1 MECYLYTFS
10 KKQNSTKRPGDG
22 VGTLVDINFLSPTD
36 MLNPNIELILDSEPY
51 AYNYAFIW
59 RTQRYYF
66 VSNWTWDAG
75 RWIASLSVD
84 ALASWRTEIGNQN
97 IYVLRATTGANHYIK
112 DPYYPIT
119 NSIETK
125 ITTTDN
131 LWTLSDI
138 GLPLQN
144 GLFIIGL
151 VSASGLPTYYSA
163 NYNIFTRFMDFIFSD
178 EFLRTVSSGWS
189 QFDES
194 WKTRFNPLE
203 YITSVVW
210 LPLDPG
216 IILETPTK
224 IGYWDAIAL
233 GYLADTSI
241 MRFVNFTVPDHPQS
255 SPRIYLNYE
264 PFSSYSINVPRI
276 GILDLPSEFVRQGT
290 NTLTVKIDGITG
302 RGVITIAS
310 KAGTYYRENCNI
322 GIQIPLSGV
331 RQMNLDSMYLA
342 SQMLPMVTNIATG
355 NIAGFGLSAI
365 SASYNISQ
373 RLTPHSSTIGG
384 GGVIDE
390 SKACSVISTFRKIT
404 STSIPDLGSPVY
416 AAKTIS
422 SIPGF
427 IIGYHADIEIP
438 CTDNELET
446 IKNYIEG
453 GFFYE

>member
-1 MECYLYTFS
+1 MECYLYTYS
-10 KKQNSTKRPGDG
+10 KKQNSTKRPGNG
-22 VGTLVDINFLSPTD
+22 EGTLVDINFLSPAD

-66 VSNWTWDAG
+66 ISNWTWESG
-75 RWIASLSVD
+75 RWVASFSID
-84 ALASWRTEIGNQN
+84 ALASWKTQIGQQN
-97 IYVLRATTGANHYIK
+97 IYVLRATSGANHNIK

-119 NSIETK
+119 NQITTD
-125 ITTTDN
+125 ITTTND

-138 GLPLQN
+138 GMPLQN

-151 VSASGLPTYYSA
+151 VSASGLPAYYSA
-163 NYNIFTRFMDFIFSD
+163 DYNMFKSFMDFIFSD

-203 YITSVVW
+203 YITSVIW

-216 IILETPTK
+216 TILETPTN
-224 IGYWDAIAL
+224 IGYWGAKSL
-233 GYLADTSI
+233 GYLVDTSI
-241 MRFVNFTVPDHPQS
+241 IRSVNFTVPNHPQS
-255 SPRIYLNYE
+255 TPRTYLNYE
-264 PFSSYSINVPRI
+264 PFSSYAINVPRI
-276 GILDLPSEFVRQGT
+276 GIIDLPSEFVRQGT

-302 RGVITIAS
+302 RGIVTISS
-310 KAGTYYRENCNI
+310 KAGYYYRESCNI

-342 SQMLPMVTNIATG
+342 SQMIPMVSNLLTG
-355 NIAGFGLSAI
+355 NVAGFGLSAI
-365 SASYNISQ
+365 SASYNISN
-373 RLTPHSSTIGG
+373 RLTPHSSSIGG
-384 GGVIDE
+384 AGIIDE
-390 SKACSVISTFRKIT
+390 PKACSVISIFRHIT
-404 STSIPDLGSPVY
+404 STSIPDLGAPVY
-416 AAKTIS
+416 ATRTIS

>member
-119 NSIETK
+119 NQVTVSDV
-125 ITTTDN
+125 TTSDLWN
-131 LWTLSDI
+131 LSNIGIPLS
-138 GLPLQN
+138 N
-144 GLFIIGL
+144 GTFVVGV
-151 VSASGLPTYYSA
+151 VSDSGIPNYYMA
-163 NYNIFTRFMDFIFSD
+163 NYSMLSKFIDFLYSD
-178 EFLRTVSSGWS
+178 EFLRTVSDGWS
-189 QFDES
+189 EFDQS

-203 YITSVVW
+203 YITSIIW
-210 LPLDPG
+210 LPLTQST
-216 IILETPTK
+216 ILETQVK
-224 IGYWDAIAL
+224 VGYWNATSL
-233 GYLADTSI
+233 GTLPNT
-241 MRFVNFTVPDHPQS
+241 NFWRSVTFKVPNHPQS
-255 SPRIYLNYE
+255 SPRTYLNYE
-264 PFSSYSINVPRI
+264 PFSNYYIHIPRI
-276 GILDLPSEFVRQGT
+276 GLISLPANMARNGT
-290 NTLTVKIDGITG
+290 NTLRVEIDGVTG
-302 RGVITIAS
+302 KGLFTIAS
-310 KAGTYYRENCNI
+310 SAGVYYRESCNI
-322 GIQIPLSGV
+322 GVPIPLSGV
-331 RQMNLDSMYLA
+331 RQAELDSIYLA
-342 SQMLPMVTNIATG
+342 TSLMPIVTNAATM
-355 NIAGFGLSAI
+355 NIAGTGMAAI
-365 SASYNISQ
+365 SAAYNISQ
-373 RLTPHSSTIGG
+373 HLTPQSSSIGG
-384 GGVIDE
+384 SGIISEANACTVYGV
-390 SKACSVISTFRKIT
+390 FNNIT
-404 STSIPDLGSPVY
+404 ATSIPDLGSPVY
-416 AAKTIS
+416 ATKTIS
-422 SIPGF
+422 SVPGF